1 MGMFNPRYAR
11 LFETVRIGPK
21 TAPNRFYQT
30 PHASGMGWRAPK
42 ASAALR
48 GLKAEGGWGVVA
60 TEYCSIHP
68 SSDDFPFGYLSLW
81 DEDDVRALART
92 AEAIQAHGSL
102 AAVELWHG
110 GFHAS
115 NRLTR
120 EPLLSPSG
128 QRAKFIQP
136 MGARAMDKADIAEF
150 RRWQKDAASR
160 ARKAGFDIV
169 YVYAGHDYLPLQFLS
184 PRTNRRTDEYG
195 GSIENR
201 TRLLR
206 EMIEVTREAVKDD
219 CAVALRLAVDELHGP
234 KGITHDGEA
243 RDIVG
248 ILAEL
253 PDLWDVNVAGALGND
268 SKSARFS
275 DEGFQED
282 YVSFVKKLTTKPVVG
297 VGRFTSPDMMMSQL
311 RRGILDFIGAA
322 RPSIAD
328 PFLPQKIR
336 EGREDEIRECIGC
349 NICRAAN
356 NESVPIR
363 CTQNPTMGEEWRR
376 GWHPEKIAPKRSEKN
391 VLVIGGGPAGLEC
404 ALALGRRG
412 HQVALAE
419 AGRELGGRVLAEA
432 KLPGLTSWIRVR
444 DHRAHM
450 IGKLSNIA
458 VYRESRMTPEDVEG
472 FGADHVVVATG
483 GLWRRDAIGA
493 FGEEPLSLPDSNKI
507 FTPHDIDRLAGTA
520 RSIVI
525 YDDDHYTVG
534 SALAEMLQRQG
545 HKITYVTP
553 AAVVSSWTQMTD
565 EQGFIQSRLMGLD
578 VELVLS
584 HQLAGMAGDQPRFT
598 CVYSGRERD
607 IACDALLLVTGR
619 VPDDT
624 LYRDLVHRLPQGTVS
639 AIGDCHAPSHIADAV
654 FAGHRFAREFG
665 EPRSDLLRRE
675 RPEP

>member
-1 MGMFNPRYAR
+1 MFNPRYAR
-11 LFETVRIGPK
+11 LFEEVRIGPK

-48 GLKAEGGWGVVA
+48 GIKAEGGWGVVA

-92 AEAIQAHGSL
+92 AEAIHAHGSL

-110 GFHAS
+110 GFHAN

-136 MGARAMDKADIAEF
+136 MAARAMDKADIKAF
-150 RRWQKDAASR
+150 RQWQKAAAER
-160 ARKAGFDIV
+160 AGRAGFDIV

-184 PRTNRRTDEYG
+184 RRTNRRGDEYG
-195 GSIENR
+195 GSLENR
-201 TRLLR
+201 TRLIA
-206 EMIEVTREAVKDD
+206 EMIEDTREAVKGD
-219 CAVALRLAVDELHGP
+219 CAVALRMAVDELHGP
-234 KGITHDGEA
+234 SGITHDGEA
-243 RDIVG
+243 QDIVAR
-248 ILAEL
+248 LAEL

-275 DEGFQED
+275 EEGFQED
-282 YVSFVKKLTTKPVVG
+282 YVAFVKRLTTKPVVG

-311 RRGILDFIGAA
+311 RRGILDLIGAA

-376 GWHPEKIAPKRSEKN
+376 QWHPEAIAPKRSEKT
-391 VLVIGGGPAGLEC
+391 VLVVGGGPAGLEC

-412 HQVALAE
+412 YRVALAE
-419 AGRELGGRVLAEA
+419 AGRELGGRVLADA
-432 KLPGLTSWIRVR
+432 RLPGLKSWIRVR
-444 DHRAHM
+444 DYRQHM
-450 IGKLSNIA
+450 IGKLAN
-458 VYRESRMTPEDVEG
+458 VDLYRESPMTAEDVAS
-472 FGADHVVVATG
+472 FGADHVVLATG
-483 GLWRRDAIGA
+483 SFWRRDAVGGV
-493 FGEEPLSLPDSNKI
+493 GEEPLNPPPGALICTPD
-507 FTPHDIDRLAGTA
+507 DIDRLPKGA
-520 RSIVI
+520 SVI
-525 YDDDHYTVG
+525 LYDDDHYAMG
-534 SALAEMLQRQG
+534 SALAELLRAKG
-545 HKITYVTP
+545 HQATYITP
-553 AAVVSSWTQMTD
+553 LPVVSSWTQMTD
-565 EQGFIQSRLMGLD
+565 EQSFIQSRLMALD
-578 VELVLS
+578 VDLVLS
-584 HQLAGMAGDQPRFT
+584 HRLAGFDGLEPRFA
-598 CVYSGRERD
+598 CVYSGRIR
-607 IACDALLLVTGR
+607 AVAGDALVLVTGKVAR
-619 VPDDT
+619 DT
-624 LYRDLVHRLPQGTVS
+624 LHHELSGRLPAEAVS
-639 AIGDCHAPSHIADAV
+639 RIGDCLSPSHIADAV
-654 FAGHRFAREFG
+654 YSGHRFAREFD
-665 EPRSDLLRRE
+665 EPISTTLRRE

>member
-1 MGMFNPRYAR
+1 MFNPRYAR
-11 LFETVRIGPK
+11 LFDEVRIGPK

-30 PHASGMGWRAPK
+30 PHASGMGWRAPR

-48 GLKAEGGWGVVA
+48 GIKAEGGWGVVA
-60 TEYCSIHP
+60 TEYCSVHP

-81 DEDDVRALART
+81 DEDDVRALGRV
-92 AEAIQAHGSL
+92 AEAIHAHGGL

-110 GFHAS
+110 GFHAN

-136 MGARAMDKADIAEF
+136 MSARAMDKTDIAEF
-150 RRWQKDAASR
+150 RRWQSEASAR
-160 ARKAGFDIV
+160 ARRAGFDIV

-184 PRTNRRTDEYG
+184 RRTNRRIDEYG
-195 GSIENR
+195 GSVANR
-201 TRLLR
+201 TRLIA
-206 EMIEVTREAVKDD
+206 EMIEDTREAVKGD

-234 KGITHDGEA
+234 AGITHDGDA
-243 RDIVG
+243 RDIVAT
-248 ILAEL
+248 LAEL

-297 VGRFTSPDMMMSQL
+297 VGRFTSPDTMMSQL

-356 NESVPIR
+356 NEAVPIR

-376 GWHPEKIAPKRSEKN
+376 GWHPESIAPKRSDKSI
-391 VLVIGGGPAGLEC
+391 LVVGGGPAGLEC

-412 HQVALAE
+412 HRVSLAE
-419 AGRELGGRVLAEA
+419 GGRELGGRVLAEA
-432 KLPGLTSWIRVR
+432 RLPGLASWIRVR
-444 DHRAHM
+444 DWRQHM

-458 VYRESRMTPEDVEG
+458 VYRESPMTAADVAD
-472 FGADHVVVATG
+472 FGADHVVIATG
-483 GLWRRDAIGA
+483 ASWRRDGIGGI
-493 FGEEPLSLPDSNKI
+493 GEEPIGLPDAQMI
-507 FTPHDIDRLAGTA
+507 LTPDDLDRLPASCA
-520 RSIVI
+520 SVVI
-525 YDDDHYTVG
+525 YDDDHYAVG
-534 SALAEMLQRQG
+534 SALADMLKTRG
-545 HKITYVTP
+545 HEVTYVTP
-553 AAVVSSWTQMTD
+553 MPVVASWTQMTD
-565 EQGFIQSRLMGLD
+565 EQGFIQARLMAMD
-578 VELVLS
+578 VRLVLS
-584 HQLAGMAGDQPRFT
+584 HRLAGFDGKTPQFA
-598 CVYSGRERD
+598 CVYSGKPRGL
-607 IACDALLLVTGR
+607 ACDALMLVTGR
-619 VPDDT
+619 APRDA
-624 LYRDLVHRLPQGTVS
+624 LYHELVNRLPKGAVS
-639 AIGDCHAPSHIADAV
+639 RIGDCLAPSHIADAV
-654 FAGHRFAREFG
+654 FSGHRFAREFG
-665 EPRSDLLRRE
+665 ETAQPVVRRE